1 MEGAVQ
7 EPAEITRLLRA
18 WAEGNEAALDQLAP
32 IVYRELH
39 DRAGA
44 YMRNERRAVTLQ
56 PTVLVNEAWLRITG
70 VSHVDWRDRA
80 HFFAVAAQIMRRI
93 LVDSARARAR
103 DKRGG
108 GVERTNLD
116 EIPDFSSGRDDEL
129 LAIDDAL
136 DRLALVDPR
145 KVRVIELRFF
155 GGLSVEETASV
166 LNISAQSVMRDWR
179 LARSWL
185 MREMG
190 RSGIS

>member
-1 MEGAVQ
+1 
-7 EPAEITRLLRA
+7 
-18 WAEGNEAALDQLAP
+18 
-32 IVYRELH
+32 
-39 DRAGA
+39 
-44 YMRNERRAVTLQ
+44 
-56 PTVLVNEAWLRITG
+56 
-70 VSHVDWRDRA
+70 
-80 HFFAVAAQIMRRI
+80 
-93 LVDSARARAR
+93 
-103 DKRGG
+103 
-108 GVERTNLD
+108 VERTNLD